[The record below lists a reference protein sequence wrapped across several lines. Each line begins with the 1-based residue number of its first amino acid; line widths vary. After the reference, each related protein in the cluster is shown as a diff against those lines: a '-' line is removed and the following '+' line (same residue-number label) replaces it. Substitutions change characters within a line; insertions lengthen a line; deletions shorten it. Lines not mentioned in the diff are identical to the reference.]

1 MIKTARATD
10 RSSKVNI
17 LTVSYLFDHSL
28 KKTTLRF
35 NNMITFFDKF
45 EININ
50 IPNFLYGFLRQP
62 IC

>member
-1 MIKTARATD
+1 M
-10 RSSKVNI
+10 NI

-50 IPNFLYGFLRQP
+50 ISNFLYGFLRQP